1 MIEKHTATRGR
12 PAKPIPAPS
21 IIMKAV
27 IRFLRMFMT
36 ETLAKRV
43 VSLMLI
49 AVGIPNAHITE
60 VTGMSD
66 RSIWMLKKGL
76 HSGDIDALFTAGRG
90 SGRIEKAKG
99 LESAIVEELEKNNYH
114 TRQQIAD
121 MIFERF
127 GIRMSVSA
135 VGRLL
140 KKTAS
145 GG

>member
-1 MIEKHTATRGR
+1 MIEKPAAIRGR
-12 PAKPIPAPS
+12 PAKPIPDPS
-21 IIMKAV
+21 IIMKTV

-36 ETLAKRV
+36 KTMAKRV

-49 AVGIPNAHITE
+49 AVGIPNTRITE
-60 VTGMSD
+60 ATGMSD
-66 RSIWMLKKGL
+66 RSIWMLKKGI

-90 SGRIEKAKG
+90 SGRIGKAKG
-99 LESAIVEELEKNNYH
+99 FESAIAEELEKNNYH
-114 TRQQIAD
+114 SRQQIAD
-121 MIFERF
+121 MIFEKF